1 MFGRSSLATTGAV
14 GALALAFLV
23 SGCSSTD
30 APPAPAP
37 APSVSATEPP
47 AAPAPTVEPVAV
59 EAPALV
65 AGDAV
70 PADAVEELRESGVPV
85 YVSPNAAG
93 EGVVVDPTAP
103 LPELVVADVEANA
116 AAEAPATVTEFA
128 ARNTQI
134 EAVKAEMKKAG
145 LSAFYITRSGNYGA
159 DGSLSGQGYV
169 VLALGVDGVR
179 EWAQAAGDTRS
190 DTKDGALA
198 NAAGLLALAPDAPV
212 IDLTN

>member
-1 MFGRSSLATTGAV
+1 MRALHRMTAATV

-23 SGCSSTD
+23 SGCGSAD
-30 APPAPAP
+30 APPTPAP
-37 APSVSATEPP
+37 APSVSATD
-47 AAPAPTVEPVAV
+47 APATPEPTVEPVAV
-59 EAPALV
+59 EAPAPV
-65 AGDAV
+65 AGDTV
-70 PADAVEELRESGVPV
+70 PADEVETLRESGLSV
-85 YVSPNAAG
+85 YVSPNAGG
-93 EGVVVDPTAP
+93 EGLVVEPGVALPEVVVNDI
-103 LPELVVADVEANA
+103 EANA
-116 AAEAPATVTEFA
+116 AAEAPATVDEFA
-128 ARNTQI
+128 ARNAQV

-159 DGSLSGQGYV
+159 DGSLTGQGYV

-198 NAAGLLALAPDAPV
+198 NAEGLLALAPGAPV